1 MTTPT
6 EFLFLLAISIIAN
19 GFSAIAGG
27 GAGLLQLPIL
37 IFLGLPFNVALATH
51 KIASVA
57 LGIGASARYY
67 RENKLN
73 LFFSV
78 FVLAVGLP
86 GVVVGAN
93 IILQVNQHLAILA
106 LGLLTIS
113 LGIYSFFKKDLGI
126 SFSPKHRDYIGYLVG
141 GTVIFLIGM
150 INGSLT
156 SGTGLFLTLWLIYW
170 FGLDYQRAVAN
181 TMVLVGIFWN
191 STGAV
196 TLALLTEVQWD
207 WLLPLIIGAL
217 IGSYLGAHIAV
228 LNGNKLI
235 KRMFELT
242 TIAVGLSLIIKT
254 ALSI

>member
-1 MTTPT
+1 MTSLY
-6 EFLFLLAISIIAN
+6 EFLFLLVISIIAN

-57 LGIGASARYY
+57 LGVGASARYY
-67 RENKLN
+67 RENTLD
-73 LFFSV
+73 LGFAL
-78 FVLAVGLP
+78 FVLAFGLP
-86 GVVVGAN
+86 GVVLGAN
-93 IILQVNQHLAILA
+93 VILQVDETLATFA

-113 LGIYSFFKKDLGI
+113 LGIYSYFKKTLGVDYT
-126 SFSPKHRDYIGYLVG
+126 PTHRNLRGYAIGG
-141 GTVIFLIGM
+141 IAIFLIGV

-181 TMVLVGIFWN
+181 TMILVGIFWN
-191 STGAV
+191 ATGAV
-196 TLALLTEVQWD
+196 TLALLTEVQWS

-228 LNGNKLI
+228 LKGNKLI
-235 KRMFELT
+235 KQVFELT
-242 TIAVGLSLIIKT
+242 TIAVGLSLLLKAI
-254 ALSI
+254 